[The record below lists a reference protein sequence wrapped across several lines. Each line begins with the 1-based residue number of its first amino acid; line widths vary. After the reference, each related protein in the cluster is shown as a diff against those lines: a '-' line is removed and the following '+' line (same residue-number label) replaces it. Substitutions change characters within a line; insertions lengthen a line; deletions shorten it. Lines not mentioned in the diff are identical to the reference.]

1 MVEKKEVP
9 IKIPTEMA
17 EKIEKRMEGTAFI
30 SVSDYVNY
38 ILQQVLSNLEEPETK
53 KSSDSAEQEEKKVQ
67 ERLKRLESL
76 GYMD

>member
-38 ILQQVLSNLEEPETK
+38 ILQQVLSNLEEPEIK